1 MTSDHGEKPW
11 LFDFRSS
18 ERFLIVTVT
27 IAIFTD
33 SFIYGMIVPIIPIAL
48 VDRAGERPE
57 DAQYLVSVLLAVYGA
72 TLLVGSPLFG
82 YFADQSK
89 LRRVPFILGLIALG
103 TSTALFTFAR
113 TFPALVVARAL
124 QGLSAAAVWVVG
136 LAIVADSVPSERVG
150 AAMGQTTIGL
160 TWGFVLGPM
169 AGGYI
174 YEHLGWYGTFTVPGL
189 LVVVDIALRLLMIEA
204 PKNTQPDKTEPYLYS
219 ENSPSGFN
227 SYDTFNDEG
236 ILAPALSSSSSSRNH
251 DNESAPLLQSSA
263 SAENDHDPDNKVQRA
278 TIFSL
283 LLSARMPFALLAT
296 LTMATIFASLESTL
310 PLFTMQTFNW
320 GSTGAGLIFLAVS
333 VPTFF
338 GVYIGEA
345 MDRIGVRILGSTA
358 FAAGSICWIL
368 MRFVTSNSTEHIVLL
383 VILLFCLG
391 LAFATIEIASMTE
404 VAGIIDDYETEHP
417 GAFGGKSPIAQ
428 GYAMFNM
435 AFAGGQLVGPLI
447 AAALRVHA
455 GWSAMTLVLGVI
467 CGVVAIPVGLF
478 IGPRPVVEMD
488 EASACESA

>member
-1 MTSDHGEKPW
+1 MMPDHGEKPW

-18 ERFLIVTVT
+18 ERFLVVVVS

-48 VDRAGERPE
+48 VDRLGERPE

-72 TLLVGSPLFG
+72 TLLIGSPLFG

-89 LRRVPFILGLIALG
+89 LRRIPFILGLIALG
-103 TSTALFTFAR
+103 TSTLLFTFAR
-113 TFPALVVARAL
+113 TFPALVIARGL

-169 AGGYI
+169 VGGYI
-174 YEHLGWYGTFTVPGL
+174 YEHLGWYGTFTVPAA
-189 LVVVDIALRLLMIEA
+189 LVVVDIALRFVMIEA
-204 PKNTQPDKTEPYLYS
+204 PKNNQPDKAEQNLHS
-219 ENSPSGFN
+219 EHSPPGFN

-236 ILAPALSSSSSSRNH
+236 IHAPAYSTSTSSRNQE
-251 DNESAPLLQSSA
+251 NEAAPLLHPSPFPEHDQ
-263 SAENDHDPDNKVQRA
+263 DPDRKVQRA
-278 TIFSL
+278 TIFHL
-283 LLSARMPFALLAT
+283 LLSFRMPFALLAT
-296 LTMATIFASLESTL
+296 LTMATIFSSLETTL

-333 VPTFF
+333 IPTFG
-338 GVYIGEA
+338 GVFIGDA
-345 MDRIGVRILGSTA
+345 IHRIGVRILGSTA
-358 FAAGSICWIL
+358 FATGCISWIL
-368 MRFVTSNSTEHIVLL
+368 MRFVTTNSIEHIVLL
-383 VILLFCLG
+383 IILLLFLG
-391 LAFATIEIASMTE
+391 LAIATIEIAAMTE
-404 VAGIIDDYETEHP
+404 VAGIIDDYEAAHP
-417 GAFGGKSPIAQ
+417 GAFGGKSPVAQ

-435 AFAGGQLVGPLI
+435 AFAGGQLIGPLI
-447 AAALRVHA
+447 AAALRVNA
-455 GWSAMTLVLGVI
+455 GWGTMTLVLGVI

-478 IGPRPVVEMD
+478 IGPRPAREG
-488 EASACESA
+488 ESE